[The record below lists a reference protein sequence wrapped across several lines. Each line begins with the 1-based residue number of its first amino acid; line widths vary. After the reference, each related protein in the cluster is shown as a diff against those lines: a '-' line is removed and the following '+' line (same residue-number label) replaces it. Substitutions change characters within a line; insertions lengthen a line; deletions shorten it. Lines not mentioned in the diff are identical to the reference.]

1 MFTVYNYVLL
11 AHGVCTVYECI
22 YMKEKRYIIEG
33 MLGKIGKER
42 VSTSTG
48 IYKCGNVIEDSSI

>member
-11 AHGVCTVYECI
+11 VHGVCTVRVCI
-22 YMKEKRYIIEG
+22 YMKEKRYVIEG

-42 VSTSTG
+42 ISTSTG
-48 IYKCGNVIEDSSI
+48 ISRSGNVIEDSSI